1 MKSKFRKSEISLD
14 IGLELCKIFF
24 ESSHDLVES
33 QEPSSHFE
41 SLVYKLESMSA
52 QMKFNIFLCL
62 FLLQNGIQPATKT
75 PKELKKCAQ
84 CCLSNFYFRF
94 LELIFL

>member
-52 QMKFNIFLCL
+52 QMKFNIFPMS
-62 FLLQNGIQPATKT
+62 FFATKWHPT
-75 PKELKKCAQ
+75 SNKNAQ
-84 CCLSNFYFRF
+84 RVEKVCPMLS
-94 LELIFL
+94 